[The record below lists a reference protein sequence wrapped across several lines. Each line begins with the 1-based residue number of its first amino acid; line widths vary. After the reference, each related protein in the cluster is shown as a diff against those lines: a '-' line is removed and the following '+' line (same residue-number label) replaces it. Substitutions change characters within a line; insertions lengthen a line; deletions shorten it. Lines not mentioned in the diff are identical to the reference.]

1 MQQLAYDMLRAT
13 EMAALAAWPLIG
25 CGDKNQIDGAA
36 VTAMR
41 QSLNQAPMRGRII
54 IGEGEIDHAP
64 MLFIDE
70 ELGLGVGPEVDIA
83 VDPIEGTRMVSV
95 GQHNALS
102 VLACAPRGCLFH
114 APDMYMRKLVVRP
127 EAKGAIDLTR
137 SLEDNLRSVAAAL
150 NKPLQQLQVVI
161 LDKPRH
167 QADIRQLNNLGVKV
181 SILPDG
187 DVAGSIMLCQTN
199 SELDVMYTIGGAPE
213 GVLSACAVKIMGGD
227 MQAMLIDS
235 LDAKGWSDLNQQ
247 TAQQERQRCQHM
259 GVEVNHVYTLNQM
272 VHTDEILFSATGV
285 TKGDLTDGVRK
296 IESKLQTQSLFLNGI
311 DKTQRLINTLH
322 ER

>member
-1 MQQLAYDMLRAT
+1 
-13 EMAALAAWPLIG
+13 
-25 CGDKNQIDGAA
+25 
-36 VTAMR
+36 
-41 QSLNQAPMRGRII
+41 MRGRII

-296 IESKLQTQSLFLNGI
+296 IENKLQTQSLFLNGI